1 MVTWV
6 PHIGNFIVP
15 QQLVALGD
23 ATRRSCDACESFGA
37 MVKKLIKHST
47 CRRRVLGTA
56 TSEHGAARGTPS
68 ERRWRQTFNRGF
80 IEQAFRRA
88 CVRESL
94 AHGPENV
101 ERTDVRRTTE
111 GRLSK
116 ASSRLPVAGT
126 PIPHMPTVYQAAGAL
141 LERTNRG
148 EGSSGAM

>member
-1 MVTWV
+1 
-6 PHIGNFIVP
+6 
-15 QQLVALGD
+15 
-23 ATRRSCDACESFGA
+23 
-37 MVKKLIKHST
+37 MVKKLIKHTT

-94 AHGPENV
+94 AHGAENEPFV
-101 ERTDVRRTTE
+101 QRADVRRTST
-111 GRLSK
+111 GRLTK

-126 PIPHMPTVYQAAGAL
+126 PVPPMPTVYQAAHAL
-141 LERTNRG
+141 LERTKG
-148 EGSSGAM
+148 EGGPSAAM